1 MPVLIQLTK
10 IEIGYDATHKIELNG
25 VGSIVWGDS
34 DPWVPTEFPGAE
46 NVTVFQHIRPVRI
59 EGILECFDVDSFITA
74 FYKTDIQ
81 VAAGSQYAIS
91 ESGERKK
98 IEYFHVTGKKHDG
111 STKEYVFTGV
121 RVRQVESPLLSV
133 DEPKANPFRVHFY
146 AEKVEE
152 FP

>member
-10 IEIGYDATHKIELNG
+10 VEIGYDADHKIELEG

-34 DPWVPTEFPGAE
+34 DPWVPTEFPGAT
-46 NVTVFQHIRPVRI
+46 NVTVFQRIRPARI

-81 VAAGSQYAIS
+81 VAAGNQFAIY
-91 ESGERKK
+91 ESGDRKK

-111 STKEYVFTGV
+111 STKEYAFTGV
-121 RVRQVESPLLSV
+121 RVKQVESPMLSV
-133 DEPKANPFRVHFY
+133 DEPKANPFRVYFY

>member
-10 IEIGYDATHKIELNG
+10 VEIGYDEDHKIELNG

-46 NVTVFQHIRPVRI
+46 NVTVFQHIKPVRI

-81 VAAGSQYAIS
+81 ATSGSQFAIS

-98 IEYFHVTGKKHDG
+98 IEYFHVTEKKHDG
-111 STKEYVFTGV
+111 STKEYAFTGV
-121 RVRQVESPLLSV
+121 RVRQVESPLLSM
-133 DEPKANPFRVHFY
+133 DEPKANPFRIHFY

>member
-10 IEIGYDATHKIELNG
+10 VEIGYDATHKVELTG

-46 NVTVFQHIRPVRI
+46 NVTVFQHIQPVRI
-59 EGILECFDVDSFITA
+59 EGILECFDVDSFITV
-74 FYKTDIQ
+74 FYETDIQ
-81 VAAGSQYAIS
+81 AEAGNQYAIS
-91 ESGERKK
+91 ESGQRKK

-111 STKEYVFTGV
+111 STKEYAFTGV
-121 RVRQVESPLLSV
+121 RVKQVEVPLLSV

-146 AEKVEE
+146 AEKVEVV
-152 FP
+152 P